1 MWHMLN
7 KNHILAEYL
16 FFTTAKLAWHLFLI
30 VILSAFSSAIYQ
42 APLNTVT
49 KTPTEHLMKILIAPD
64 SFKESL
70 EALEVCHAIQAGFG
84 QVFPDADY
92 CLLPMADGGEGT
104 SAVLSY
110 VLGGRWKEV
119 VVNDPLM
126 RPISAKYLLLPD
138 ATAVIEIAQ
147 ACGLHLLTVAER
159 NPVIASS
166 YGVGELIA
174 DALDEGVKRI
184 IIGLGGSATNDAGL
198 GMLMALGMTFYDSDN
213 NTLAQGGGA
222 LVNLQRLD
230 ATHFH
235 DGVLE
240 TVFEVACDVTNPL
253 CGTLGAS
260 RIFGPQK
267 GASSQQIDDLDQA
280 LNHFASVCKQQGY
293 QDYQNISGV
302 GAAGG
307 LGYALMSFCQ
317 AELKSGFD
325 TVAETVKLSQHIANA
340 DLIITG
346 EGKLDAQ
353 TAMGKVA
360 GGVSQLAK
368 INHKPVIAI
377 CGSVD
382 GLNPAQLSQFNVV
395 VPSIQKVDSID
406 NILKNAY
413 DNIETTAVNIAAAMR
428 LGQSI
433 K

>member
-1 MWHMLN
+1 
-7 KNHILAEYL
+7 
-16 FFTTAKLAWHLFLI
+16 
-30 VILSAFSSAIYQ
+30 
-42 APLNTVT
+42 
-49 KTPTEHLMKILIAPD
+49 MKILIAPD

-70 EALEVCHAIQAGFG
+70 EALDVCRAIQSGFS

-92 CLLPMADGGEGT
+92 KLLPMADGGEGT

-119 VVNDPLM
+119 HVHDPLM

-138 ATAVIEIAQ
+138 ATAVIEVAQ

-174 DALDEGVKRI
+174 DALREGVKRI

-198 GMLMALGMTFYDSDN
+198 GMLTALGMRFHDSDDN
-213 NTLAQGGGA
+213 MLAQGGGA
-222 LVNLQRLD
+222 LANLQRLD
-230 ATHFH
+230 ATSFH
-235 DGVLE
+235 TSVLE
-240 TVFEVACDVTNPL
+240 TMFEVACDVTNPL
-253 CGTLGAS
+253 CGELGAS
-260 RIFGPQK
+260 AIFGPQK
-267 GASSQQIDDLDQA
+267 GASLQQVNDLDQA
-280 LNHFASVCKQQGY
+280 LNHFASICEQHGY
-293 QDYQNISGV
+293 QNYQEIAGA

-325 TVAETVKLSQHIANA
+325 TVAKVTNLSQHIADA
-340 DLIITG
+340 DLVITG

-353 TAMGKVA
+353 SAMGKVA
-360 GGVSQLAK
+360 GGISHIAK
-368 INHKPVIAI
+368 ARLTPVIAI

-382 GLNPAQLSQFNVV
+382 GLESAQTSQFDIIM
-395 VPSIQKVDSID
+395 PSIQKLESIE
-406 NILKNAY
+406 NIFKNAY
-413 DNIETTAVNIAAAMR
+413 HNVEITATNIAAAIK

>member
-1 MWHMLN
+1 
-7 KNHILAEYL
+7 
-16 FFTTAKLAWHLFLI
+16 
-30 VILSAFSSAIYQ
+30 
-42 APLNTVT
+42 
-49 KTPTEHLMKILIAPD
+49 MKILIAPD
-64 SFKESL
+64 SFKESV
-70 EALEVCHAIQAGFG
+70 EALDVCLAIQSGFSK
-84 QVFPDADY
+84 VFPDADY
-92 CLLPMADGGEGT
+92 KLLPMADGGEGT

-174 DALDEGVKRI
+174 DALNEGVKRI

-198 GMLMALGMTFYDSDN
+198 GMLTALGMTFHDSDD

-222 LVNLQRLD
+222 LANLQRLD
-230 ATHFH
+230 ATSFH
-235 DGVLE
+235 ASVLE
-240 TVFEVACDVTNPL
+240 TVFEVACDVINPL
-253 CGTLGAS
+253 FGELGAS
-260 RIFGPQK
+260 AIFGPQK
-267 GASSQQIDDLDQA
+267 GASPQQVNDLDQA
-280 LNHFASVCKQQGY
+280 LNHFASICEQQGY
-293 QDYQNISGV
+293 QNYQEIAGA

-325 TVAETVKLSQHIANA
+325 TVAEVANLSQHIADA

-353 TAMGKVA
+353 SAMGKVA
-360 GGVSQLAK
+360 GGISHIARLS
-368 INHKPVIAI
+368 HTPVIAI

-382 GLNPAQLSQFNVV
+382 GLESAQTSQFDVIM
-395 VPSIQKVDSID
+395 PSIQKLESIE
-406 NILKNAY
+406 NIFKNAHR
-413 DNIETTAVNIAAAMR
+413 NIEITAANIAAAIK

>member
-1 MWHMLN
+1 MRF
-7 KNHILAEYL
+7 KEK
-16 FFTTAKLAWHLFLI
+16 FKEK
-30 VILSAFSSAIYQ
+30 V
-42 APLNTVT
+42 
-49 KTPTEHLMKILIAPD
+49 MKILIAPD

-70 EALEVCHAIQAGFG
+70 EALDVCRAIQSGFS

-92 CLLPMADGGEGT
+92 KLLPMADGGEGT

-119 VVNDPLM
+119 HVHDPLM

-138 ATAVIEIAQ
+138 ATAVIEVAQ

-174 DALDEGVKRI
+174 DALREGVKRI

-198 GMLMALGMTFYDSDN
+198 GMLTALGMRFHDSDDN
-213 NTLAQGGGA
+213 MLAQGGGA
-222 LVNLQRLD
+222 LANLQRLD
-230 ATHFH
+230 ATSFH
-235 DGVLE
+235 TSVLQ

-253 CGTLGAS
+253 CGELGAS
-260 RIFGPQK
+260 AIFGPQK
-267 GASSQQIDDLDQA
+267 GASLQQVNDLDQA
-280 LNHFASVCKQQGY
+280 LNHFASVCEQHGY
-293 QDYQNISGV
+293 QNYQEIAGA

-307 LGYALMSFCQ
+307 LGYALISFCQ

-325 TVAETVKLSQHIANA
+325 TVAKVTNLSQHIADA
-340 DLIITG
+340 DLVITG

-353 TAMGKVA
+353 SAMGKVA
-360 GGVSQLAK
+360 GGISHIAK
-368 INHKPVIAI
+368 ARHTPVIAI

-382 GLNPAQLSQFNVV
+382 GLKPAQTSQFDVIM
-395 VPSIQKVDSID
+395 PSIQKLESID
-406 NILKNAY
+406 NIFKNAY
-413 DNIETTAVNIAAAMR
+413 HNVEITATNIAAAIK

>member
-1 MWHMLN
+1 
-7 KNHILAEYL
+7 
-16 FFTTAKLAWHLFLI
+16 
-30 VILSAFSSAIYQ
+30 
-42 APLNTVT
+42 
-49 KTPTEHLMKILIAPD
+49 MKILIAPD

-70 EALEVCHAIQAGFG
+70 EALDVCHAIQSGFS

-92 CLLPMADGGEGT
+92 KLLPMADGGEGT

-110 VLGGRWKEV
+110 VLGGRWKNV

-126 RPISAKYLLLPD
+126 RPITAKYLLLKNE
-138 ATAVIEIAQ
+138 TAVIEIAQ
-147 ACGLHLLTVAER
+147 ACGLHLLTTEER
-159 NPVIASS
+159 NPFIASS

-198 GMLMALGMTFYDSDN
+198 GMLMALGMTFHDSDD

-222 LVNLQRLD
+222 LANLQRLD
-230 ATHFH
+230 ATNFH
-235 DGVLE
+235 TSVLE

-253 CGTLGAS
+253 CGELGAS
-260 RIFGPQK
+260 AIFGPQK
-267 GASSQQIDDLDQA
+267 GASPQQINDLDKA
-280 LNHFASVCKQQGY
+280 LTHFSSVCEQHGY
-293 QDYQNISGV
+293 QNYQDIAGA

-325 TVAETVKLSQHIANA
+325 TVAETVELSRHIANA

-346 EGKLDAQ
+346 EGKLDVQ
-353 TAMGKVA
+353 SAMGKVA
-360 GGVSQLAK
+360 SGISQLAK
-368 INHKPVIAI
+368 SSHKPVIAI

-382 GLNPAQLSQFNVV
+382 GLNPAQTSQFDVV
-395 VPSIQKVDSID
+395 MPSIQKLDSID
-406 NILKNAY
+406 KVFKNAY
-413 DNIETTAVNIAAAMR
+413 KNIETTAVNIAAAIR
-428 LGQSI
+428 LGQSM